1 MKIAVIS
8 NTSWNILNFRLGLIE
23 ALQEQGHDLI
33 YYAPYDNAVKQIAEQ
48 NPVPHRSL
56 KHLQRKGY
64 NPIADARF
72 CYELYKA
79 FKEDGIEL
87 VLNYTVK
94 PNIYGSIA
102 ARLAGIKNIA
112 TVTGV
117 GYLFIEK
124 SFMNKIGGLIYQY
137 GLRFAD
143 KVAFQNKIDKDLF
156 EKNGICDI
164 KKSLLINGSGINLR
178 HYRPAEVPPPE
189 TPFVF
194 LFVARLLY
202 VKGIKEFIAA
212 AERLHAIHPSIEF
225 HLVGPIDKDNYSAV
239 TEEELQGWLKANPQ
253 LRYFGKQN
261 DVRSFIQA
269 AHCVVLPSYREGI
282 PRVLLESM
290 ALEKPFVTTNCAGC
304 IDVTTHGENGLMAEM
319 GSVDSLF
326 DAMNT
331 MQALPLETRQAM
343 GKKGRHRVE
352 TLYDEKF
359 IIDDYFQLILSLS

>member
-1 MKIAVIS
+1 MKIAVVS

-23 ALQEQGHDLI
+23 ALQEQGHELM
-33 YYAPYDNAVKQIAEQ
+33 YYAPYDNAVQQIALQ
-48 NPVPHRSL
+48 NSVPHRTL

-64 NPIADARF
+64 NPIADTRY
-72 CYELYKA
+72 CIEMYKA

-102 ARLAGIKNIA
+102 ARLAGVKNIA

-117 GYLFIEK
+117 GYLFIKK
-124 SFMNKIGGLIYQY
+124 SFMNKIGGFIYQY

-143 KVAFQNKIDKDLF
+143 RVVFQNKIDKDLF
-156 EKNGICDI
+156 ENNGICD
-164 KKSLLINGSGINLR
+164 KSKTSLINGSGINIR
-178 HYRPAEVPPPE
+178 HYRAAETPPPE
-189 TPFVF
+189 RPFVF

-202 VKGIKEFIAA
+202 VKGIKEFILAA
-212 AERLHAIHPSIEF
+212 NRLHAIHPHIEF
-225 HLVGPIDKDNYSAV
+225 HIVGPIDKDNLSAV
-239 TEEELQGWLKANPQ
+239 TEEELQGWLNENPQ

-269 AHCVVLPSYREGI
+269 AHAVVLPSYREGI

-304 IDVTTHGENGLMAEM
+304 IDVTTHGENGLMTEV
-319 GSVDSLF
+319 GSVDGLF

-331 MQALPLETRQAM
+331 MQALPFETRRAM
-343 GKKGRHRVE
+343 GQKGRELVE
-352 TLYDEKF
+352 RLYDEKF
-359 IIDDYFQLILSLS
+359 IIDEYFRLILSLS